1 MTLVLPPRNGPF
13 GNAVYGQVAFDGQ
26 LSVPDDP
33 DVRGFEVQARK
44 FLHIEEIGA
53 LEVSIALFIA
63 GVNG

>member
-1 MTLVLPPRNGPF
+1 
-13 GNAVYGQVAFDGQ
+13 VYGQVAFDGQ